1 MADGR
6 AGAEVH
12 ARLEAV
18 EQKAMSLER
27 AHAALSREQARHS
40 KSSSEVASECQ
51 QNVRSCSDRIVEL
64 AKRVDSTECD
74 CRAASSRAQQVAEI
88 PQAVRALSDELAES
102 IRVVRQEIGS
112 LRADLSYMCREQ
124 ERQASVIESLQ
135 RSLTEIQRNDD
146 YTARSAREPPYKIG
160 GDGEKSTMNDAAAAD
175 TENEGE
181 AAHARATEQS
191 ENRQSALYE
200 RPLKPRTDGKTT
212 AAKVETLAE
221 QQRQVDILYQR
232 LWNQQPRVSN
242 QTKPC

>member
-1 MADGR
+1 
-6 AGAEVH
+6 
-12 ARLEAV
+12 
-18 EQKAMSLER
+18 
-27 AHAALSREQARHS
+27 
-40 KSSSEVASECQ
+40 
-51 QNVRSCSDRIVEL
+51 
-64 AKRVDSTECD
+64 
-74 CRAASSRAQQVAEI
+74 
-88 PQAVRALSDELAES
+88 
-102 IRVVRQEIGS
+102 
-112 LRADLSYMCREQ
+112 
-124 ERQASVIESLQ
+124 
-135 RSLTEIQRNDD
+135 
-146 YTARSAREPPYKIG
+146 
-160 GDGEKSTMNDAAAAD
+160 MNDATAAD